1 MGVGGSRAGV
11 AGDGTDP
18 KRWVGHRDGRTLGQG
33 WAVMLWLMLL
43 VPIVILVFTVSLQKF
58 EAVML
63 GTDPWR
69 DRRRYR

>member
-1 MGVGGSRAGV
+1 
-11 AGDGTDP
+11 
-18 KRWVGHRDGRTLGQG
+18 
-33 WAVMLWLMLL
+33 MLWLMLL